1 MKIISNIIRGG
12 QLSLHAI
19 RMFKQVLN
27 LLLILSGST
36 WVILFIVSLYQNTT
50 VEEWAGYRDY
60 QIANILKTMHLPN
73 KQVTVYY
80 GKTGSTLRASTVV
93 SSWYFQDFKEKIER
107 KVLEGGIFGLKAGG
121 IVFVIIS
128 IFFIYRGFRKTG
140 EQFRR
145 GAKLSGYNEI
155 KKKITKDNKKK
166 GYKAYRIG
174 GMPYSYQGEM
184 QHTLVIGAN
193 GTGKTVLISDVVE
206 QIRERGDKAI
216 IYDKKGDYTKWF
228 YNPKKD
234 KILNPFDRRGEEWN
248 LLSEIEQIG
257 NIKQIARA
265 FVPEK
270 NIYAEGNKIW
280 DEAARIAFTGI
291 VEKLFSKDEDLSNR
305 EIVDMILRQDIK
317 KVAKL
322 VKHTYAQST
331 IDPNS
336 PKTAASV
343 LFVLASH
350 FNSLRLTDGRREE
363 SFSIRDWILSEEKD
377 EMLFIT
383 SQESLSNE
391 LSPLQTAW
399 FEIAIGS
406 ILSKEGESKQ
416 KTWVVM
422 DELPTLQ
429 KIPSLQNGL
438 SVTRSYEGCF
448 VLGMQNIAQMRDI
461 YGIDLTQNISSEC
474 NTRCIFKSND
484 PDTAKWLGDNIGEA
498 EIREY
503 KEGLSYGANTIRD
516 GVNVNSQDRVKAL
529 ILPSEI
535 QSMERLNLLI
545 KMPDYPAVKAEI
557 KYKERASHEKGFI
570 KNEGLVDKLKEIYA
584 NIEDEEDEGDSTTG
598 SMVGEREVVASEG
611 IKRNEKEKKEK
622 RERIKELKNN
632 VIL

>member
-1 MKIISNIIRGG
+1 MSE
-12 QLSLHAI
+12 SLA
-19 RMFKQVLN
+19 FALK
-27 LLLILSGST
+27 
-36 WVILFIVSLYQNTT
+36 
-50 VEEWAGYRDY
+50 WAG
-60 QIANILKTMHLPN
+60 I
-73 KQVTVYY
+73 
-80 GKTGSTLRASTVV
+80 TLLFASG
-93 SSWYFQDFKEKIER
+93 YF
-107 KVLEGGIFGLKAGG
+107 V
-121 IVFVIIS
+121 
-128 IFFIYRGFRKTG
+128 YRGFRKTG
-140 EQFRR
+140 EEFKR
-145 GAKLSGYNEI
+145 GAKLSPYEKVKRDILKANR
-155 KKKITKDNKKK
+155 KQKYTAYKI
-166 GYKAYRIG
+166 A

-193 GTGKTVLISDVVE
+193 GTGKTILISDVVE

-228 YNPKKD
+228 YNPEKD
-234 KILNPFDRRGEEWN
+234 KILNPFDSRGEGWN
-248 LLSEIEQIG
+248 LLAEIDHIG

-265 FVPEK
+265 FIPEK

-305 EIVDMILRQDIK
+305 EIVDMILRQDMK

-350 FNSLRLTDGRREE
+350 FNSLRLTDGRREG

-422 DELPTLQ
+422 DELATLQ

-484 PDTAKWLGDNIGEA
+484 PDTAKWLGNNIGEA

-535 QSMERLNLLI
+535 QGMQRLSLI
-545 KMPDYPAVKAEI
+545 LKMPDHPAVKASI
-557 KYKERASHEKGFI
+557 RYKKREVQATAFIRNEKLI
-570 KNEGLVDKLKEIYA
+570 EDLRDIYA
-584 NIEDEEDEGDSTTG
+584 NINEDEEDGGDVEMDIMVNKNNQNKGG
-598 SMVGEREVVASEG
+598 S
-611 IKRNEKEKKEK
+611 EKSKSGKKKEK
-622 RERIKELKNN
+622 NKIKKQN
-632 VIL
+632 II